1 MQHNSGDIISLRNR
15 LWRVDTIE
23 GDILTATC
31 IDGDSADSHRFF
43 IPFENISKGQINPPN
58 PEKIGDVATNRLLVQ
73 AFQYSMI
80 HGTAPLTSLR
90 TSAVIPTE
98 YQLAPVIMALNQG
111 AKVRMLIADDVG
123 LGKTIEAGL
132 IITELKSRKLVSRIL
147 IICPQNLREQWQDAL
162 RYFFRIDAKIFSSV
176 HLRGLEKNIPPGM
189 NPWEY
194 YPYIITSIDYIK
206 SERHRPFALSADW
219 DLVLIDEAHLAAKP
233 HRITGK
239 ESVSMLRYSL
249 AQDVAQEANH
259 LLLLTATPHNG
270 YTDTFARGFRITW
283 RNLDLFA
290 DISDFPV
297 ISREIRHYSH

>member
-1 MQHNSGDIISLRNR
+1 MKEISSPRP
-15 LWRVDTIE
+15 V
-23 GDILTATC
+23 
-31 IDGDSADSHRFF
+31 IDGDSTDSHRFF
-43 IPFENISKGQINPPN
+43 IPFEKISKSQINPPN

-206 SERHRPFALSADW
+206 SERHHRFLRSSADW
-219 DLVLIDEAHLAAKP
+219 DLV
-233 HRITGK
+233 
-239 ESVSMLRYSL
+239 
-249 AQDVAQEANH
+249 
-259 LLLLTATPHNG
+259 
-270 YTDTFARGFRITW
+270 
-283 RNLDLFA
+283 
-290 DISDFPV
+290 
-297 ISREIRHYSH
+297 